1 MLANIHIKYFYS
13 VGAVILA
20 YFAIIGTSPLLTFI
34 YAWVSLSLFLVSS
47 AYWFNLASIF
57 RKRQD
62 GTIPWYIRWGFIP
75 FLLGSQFY
83 NYWARKY
90 DSVPSMQKIDE
101 QLYLGSRLV
110 PADLAKIKANGI
122 TAILD
127 VTAEFDALDW
137 SQFEDHIEYLNI
149 PILDHSV
156 PTSAQL
162 NQAVNWLHRQVRA
175 QKNVLIH
182 CAMGRGRSVLV
193 LAAYLVCQDKHQSFP
208 KVLQRIKQAR
218 KTAGLNK
225 WQLRAVEKMYHQKQ
239 INIHKMAWIIA
250 NPVSGGGKW
259 QEYNEQIQGE
269 LKAYFNVHLAL
280 TTEEVSANTLTKQA
294 RGAGADIIIACGGDG
309 TVTEVASEIVDTDIA
324 LGIIPLGTTNALSH
338 ALFGLSSKLIPV
350 SQALDNIIQGHYQ
363 AIDTARCNGQ
373 LVLLLVGIGFEQQM
387 IESASRER
395 KNALGQLAYLDG
407 LWRAVNANNALTI
420 QLSLDDA
427 EPLNITTH
435 SLVVANAAPFTS
447 VLAQGDGEPNMT
459 DGLLDI
465 TWLNSADDPSDK
477 LLSLAE
483 LMMAGWIKEDRSE
496 THKKAAITEQSQQ
509 TRSSKVNH
517 AHAKKVRISCQPKC
531 KYVIDGELFEPD
543 NIYIEVQPTS
553 LKVFIPYQEPAIETE
568 SFL

>member
-1 MLANIHIKYFYS
+1 MLSKIHIKYFYLA
-13 VGAVILA
+13 GAVLLA
-20 YFAIIGTSPLLTFI
+20 YFAVTGTSPLLTFI
-34 YAWVSLSLFLVSS
+34 WAWTSLSLFLVGS

-75 FLLGSQFY
+75 FLLGSRLY
-83 NYWARKY
+83 NHWARKR

-101 QLYLGSRLV
+101 QLYLGCRLFS
-110 PADLAKIKANGI
+110 ADLEKIKANKI

-127 VTAEFDALDW
+127 VTAEFDGLDW

-175 QKNVLIH
+175 NKQVLIH

-193 LAAYLVCQDKHQSFP
+193 LAAYLVCKDKQRNFAE
-208 KVLQRIKQAR
+208 VLQQIKQVR

-225 WQLRAVEKMYHQKQ
+225 WQLRALEHMLKQ
-239 INIHKMAWIIA
+239 GKINIHKVAWIIA

-259 QEYNEQIQGE
+259 QQYGEQIQDE
-269 LKAYFNVHLAL
+269 LKAYFDLTLKL
-280 TTEEVSANTLTKQA
+280 TTENISANTFAKQA
-294 RGAGADIIIACGGDG
+294 RSSGADIIIACGGDG
-309 TVTEVASEIVDTDIA
+309 TVTEVASEIVNTDID

-338 ALFGLSSKLIPV
+338 ALFGLGSKLIPV

-363 AIDTARCNGQ
+363 AIDTARCNEQ

-387 IESASRER
+387 IESANRER
-395 KNALGQLAYLDG
+395 KNALGQFAYLDG
-407 LWRAVNANNALTI
+407 LWRAVNADITLTV

-427 EPLNITTH
+427 EPTTLTTH
-435 SLVVANAAPFTS
+435 SLIVANAAPFTS

-465 TWLNSADDPSDK
+465 TWLDSGDEPK
-477 LLSLAE
+477 EQLLSLAE
-483 LMMAGWIKEDRSE
+483 LAIAGWVKEGNKD
-496 THKKAAITEQSQQ
+496 TH
-509 TRSSKVNH
+509 SKLPNAPSTATKVHH
-517 AHAKKVRISCQPKC
+517 AHAKKVNISSQPKC
-531 KYVIDGELFEPD
+531 KYVIDGEIFEPAD
-543 NIYIEVQPTS
+543 LTIEVQPAS
-553 LKVFIPYQEPAIETE
+553 LKVFVPYQEITE
-568 SFL
+568 EDG

>member
-1 MLANIHIKYFYS
+1 MLSKIHIKYFYLA
-13 VGAVILA
+13 GAVLLA
-20 YFAIIGTSPLLTFI
+20 YFAVTGTSPLLTFI
-34 YAWVSLSLFLVSS
+34 WAWTSLSLFLVGS

-75 FLLGSQFY
+75 FLLGSRLY
-83 NYWARKY
+83 NHWARKR

-101 QLYLGSRLV
+101 QLYLGCRLFS
-110 PADLAKIKANGI
+110 ADLEKIKANKI

-127 VTAEFDALDW
+127 VTAEFDGLDW

-175 QKNVLIH
+175 NKQVLIH

-193 LAAYLVCQDKHQSFP
+193 LAAYLVCKDKQRNFAE
-208 KVLQRIKQAR
+208 VLQQIKQVR

-225 WQLRAVEKMYHQKQ
+225 WQLRALEHMLKQ
-239 INIHKMAWIIA
+239 GKINIHKVAWIIA

-259 QEYNEQIQGE
+259 QQYGEQIQDE
-269 LKAYFNVHLAL
+269 LKAYFDLTLKL
-280 TTEEVSANTLTKQA
+280 TTENITANTFAKKA
-294 RGAGADIIIACGGDG
+294 RNSGADIIIACGGDG
-309 TVTEVASEIVDTDIA
+309 TVTEVASEIVNTDIA

-338 ALFGLSSKLIPV
+338 ALFGLGSKLIPV

-363 AIDTARCNGQ
+363 AIDTARCNEQ

-387 IESASRER
+387 IESANRER
-395 KNALGQLAYLDG
+395 KNALGQFAYLDG
-407 LWRAVNANNALTI
+407 LWRAVNADVTLTI

-427 EPLNITTH
+427 EPTTLTTH
-435 SLVVANAAPFTS
+435 SLIVANAAPFTS

-465 TWLNSADDPSDK
+465 TWLDAGSEPTDK

-483 LMMAGWIKEDRSE
+483 LAIAGWVKEGNKD
-496 THKKAAITEQSQQ
+496 THSKLPGTP
-509 TRSSKVNH
+509 SSATKVHH
-517 AHAKKVRISCQPKC
+517 AHAKKVNISSQPKC
-531 KYVIDGELFEPD
+531 KYVIDGEIFEPAD
-543 NIYIEVQPTS
+543 LTIEVQPAS
-553 LKVFIPYQEPAIETE
+553 LKVFVPYQESTENAIDPKII
-568 SFL
+568 

>member
-1 MLANIHIKYFYS
+1 MLSKIHIKYFYLA
-13 VGAVILA
+13 GAVLLA
-20 YFAIIGTSPLLTFI
+20 YFAVTGTSPLLTFI
-34 YAWVSLSLFLVSS
+34 WAWTSLSLFLVGS

-75 FLLGSQFY
+75 FLLGCRLY
-83 NYWARKY
+83 NHWARKR

-101 QLYLGSRLV
+101 QLYLGCRLFS
-110 PADLAKIKANGI
+110 ADLDKIKANKI

-127 VTAEFDALDW
+127 VTAEFDGLDW

-175 QKNVLIH
+175 NKQVLIH

-193 LAAYLVCQDKHQSFP
+193 LAAYLVCKDKQRNFAE
-208 KVLQRIKQAR
+208 VLQQIKQVR

-225 WQLRAVEKMYHQKQ
+225 WQLRALEHMLKQ
-239 INIHKMAWIIA
+239 GKINIHKVAWIIA

-259 QEYNEQIQGE
+259 QQYGEQIQDE
-269 LKAYFNVHLAL
+269 LKAYFDLTLKL
-280 TTEEVSANTLTKQA
+280 TTENISANTFAKKA
-294 RGAGADIIIACGGDG
+294 RISGADIIIACGGDG
-309 TVTEVASEIVDTDIA
+309 TVTEVASEIVNTDIA

-338 ALFGLSSKLIPV
+338 ALFGLGSKLIPV

-363 AIDTARCNGQ
+363 AIDTARCNEQ

-387 IESASRER
+387 IESANRER
-395 KNALGQLAYLDG
+395 KNALGQFAYLDG
-407 LWRAVNANNALTI
+407 LWRAVNADITLTI

-427 EPLNITTH
+427 EPTTLTTH
-435 SLVVANAAPFTS
+435 SLIVANAAPFTS

-465 TWLNSADDPSDK
+465 TWLDSGDEPK
-477 LLSLAE
+477 EQLLSLAE
-483 LMMAGWIKEDRSE
+483 LAIAGWVKEGNKD
-496 THKKAAITEQSQQ
+496 TH
-509 TRSSKVNH
+509 SKRPSAPSTATKVHH
-517 AHAKKVRISCQPKC
+517 AHAKKVSISSQPKC
-531 KYVIDGELFEPD
+531 KYVIDGEIFEPAD
-543 NIYIEVQPTS
+543 LTIEVQPAS
-553 LKVFIPYQEPAIETE
+553 LKVFVPYQEITE
-568 SFL
+568 EDG

>member
-1 MLANIHIKYFYS
+1 MLSKIHIKYFYLA
-13 VGAVILA
+13 GAVLLA
-20 YFAIIGTSPLLTFI
+20 YFAVTGTSPLLTFI
-34 YAWVSLSLFLVSS
+34 WAWTSLSLFLVGS

-75 FLLGSQFY
+75 FLLGCRLY
-83 NYWARKY
+83 NHWARKR

-101 QLYLGSRLV
+101 QLYLGCRLFS
-110 PADLAKIKANGI
+110 ADLEKIKANKI

-127 VTAEFDALDW
+127 VTAEFDGLDW

-175 QKNVLIH
+175 NKQVLIH

-193 LAAYLVCQDKHQSFP
+193 LAAYLVCKDKQRNFAE
-208 KVLQRIKQAR
+208 VLQQIKQVR

-225 WQLRAVEKMYHQKQ
+225 WQLRALEHMLKQ
-239 INIHKMAWIIA
+239 GKINIHKVAWIIA

-259 QEYNEQIQGE
+259 QQYGEQIQDE
-269 LKAYFNVHLAL
+269 LKAYFDLTLKL
-280 TTEEVSANTLTKQA
+280 TTENISANTFAKKA
-294 RGAGADIIIACGGDG
+294 RSSGADIIIACGGDG
-309 TVTEVASEIVDTDIA
+309 TVTEVASEIVNTDIA

-338 ALFGLSSKLIPV
+338 ALFGLGSKLIPV

-363 AIDTARCNGQ
+363 AIDTARCNEQ

-387 IESASRER
+387 IESANRER
-395 KNALGQLAYLDG
+395 KNALGQFAYLDG
-407 LWRAVNANNALTI
+407 LWRAVNADITLTI

-427 EPLNITTH
+427 EPTTLTTH
-435 SLVVANAAPFTS
+435 SLIVANAAPFTS

-465 TWLNSADDPSDK
+465 TWLDSGDEPK
-477 LLSLAE
+477 EQLLSLAE
-483 LMMAGWIKEDRSE
+483 LAIAGWVKEGNKD
-496 THKKAAITEQSQQ
+496 TH
-509 TRSSKVNH
+509 SKRPSAPSTATKVHH
-517 AHAKKVRISCQPKC
+517 AHAKKVNISSQPKC
-531 KYVIDGELFEPD
+531 KYVIDGEIFEPAD
-543 NIYIEVQPTS
+543 LTIEVQPAS
-553 LKVFIPYQEPAIETE
+553 LKVFVPYQEITE
-568 SFL
+568 EDG

>member
-1 MLANIHIKYFYS
+1 MLSKIHIKYFYLA
-13 VGAVILA
+13 GAVLLA
-20 YFAIIGTSPLLTFI
+20 YFAVTGTSPLLTFI
-34 YAWVSLSLFLVSS
+34 WAWTSLSLFLVGS

-75 FLLGSQFY
+75 FLLGSRLY
-83 NYWARKY
+83 NHWARKR

-101 QLYLGSRLV
+101 QLYLGCRLFS
-110 PADLAKIKANGI
+110 ADLEKIKANKI

-127 VTAEFDALDW
+127 VTAEFDGLDW

-175 QKNVLIH
+175 NKQVLIH

-193 LAAYLVCQDKHQSFP
+193 LAAYLVCKDKQRNFAE
-208 KVLQRIKQAR
+208 VLQQIKQVR

-225 WQLRAVEKMYHQKQ
+225 WQLRALEHMLKQ
-239 INIHKMAWIIA
+239 GKINIHKVAWIIA

-259 QEYNEQIQGE
+259 QQYGEQIQDE
-269 LKAYFNVHLAL
+269 LKAYFDL
-280 TTEEVSANTLTKQA
+280 TLKLTSENISANTFAKKA
-294 RGAGADIIIACGGDG
+294 RSSGADIIIACGGDG
-309 TVTEVASEIVDTDIA
+309 TVTEVASQIVDTDIV

-338 ALFGLSSKLIPV
+338 ALFGLGSKLIPI
-350 SQALDNIIQGHYQ
+350 SQALDNIIQGHCQ
-363 AIDTARCNGQ
+363 AIDTARCNEA

-387 IESASRER
+387 IESANRER
-395 KNALGQLAYLDG
+395 KNALGQFAYLGG
-407 LWRAVNANNALTI
+407 LWRAVNADITLTI

-427 EPLNITTH
+427 KPTTLTTH
-435 SLVVANAAPFTS
+435 SLIVANAAPFTS

-465 TWLNSADDPSDK
+465 TWLDAGDEPK
-477 LLSLAE
+477 EQLLSLAE
-483 LMMAGWIKEDRSE
+483 LAIAGWVKEGNKSVRD
-496 THKKAAITEQSQQ
+496 QQ
-509 TRSSKVNH
+509 ASASKVHH
-517 AHAKKVRISCQPKC
+517 AHAKKVTISSQPKC
-531 KYVIDGELFEPD
+531 KYVIDGEVFEPAD
-543 NIYIEVQPTS
+543 LTIEVQPAS
-553 LKVFIPYQEPAIETE
+553 LKVFVPYQETTGQDE
-568 SFL
+568 

>member
-1 MLANIHIKYFYS
+1 MLSKIHIKYFYLA
-13 VGAVILA
+13 GAVLLA
-20 YFAIIGTSPLLTFI
+20 YFAVTGTSPLLTFI
-34 YAWVSLSLFLVSS
+34 WAWTSLSLFLVGS

-75 FLLGSQFY
+75 FLLGSRLY
-83 NYWARKY
+83 NHWARKR

-101 QLYLGSRLV
+101 QLYLGCRLFS
-110 PADLAKIKANGI
+110 ADLEKIKANKI

-127 VTAEFDALDW
+127 VTAEFDGLDW

-175 QKNVLIH
+175 NKQVLIH

-193 LAAYLVCQDKHQSFP
+193 LAAYLVCKDKQRNFAE
-208 KVLQRIKQAR
+208 VLQQIKQVR

-225 WQLRAVEKMYHQKQ
+225 WQLRALEHMLKQ
-239 INIHKMAWIIA
+239 GKINIHKVAWIIA

-259 QEYNEQIQGE
+259 QQYGEQIQDE
-269 LKAYFNVHLAL
+269 LKAYFDL
-280 TTEEVSANTLTKQA
+280 TLKLTSENISANTFAKKA
-294 RGAGADIIIACGGDG
+294 RSSGADIIIACGGDG
-309 TVTEVASEIVDTDIA
+309 TVTEVASEIVNTDIA

-338 ALFGLSSKLIPV
+338 ALFGLGSKLIPV

-363 AIDTARCNGQ
+363 AIDTARCNEQ

-387 IESASRER
+387 IESANRER
-395 KNALGQLAYLDG
+395 KNALGQFAYLDG
-407 LWRAVNANNALTI
+407 LWRAVNADITLTI

-427 EPLNITTH
+427 EPTTLTTH
-435 SLVVANAAPFTS
+435 SLIVANAAPFTS

-465 TWLNSADDPSDK
+465 TWLDSGDEPK
-477 LLSLAE
+477 EQLLSLAE
-483 LMMAGWIKEDRSE
+483 LAIAGWVKEGNKD
-496 THKKAAITEQSQQ
+496 TH
-509 TRSSKVNH
+509 SKLPNAPSTATKVHH
-517 AHAKKVRISCQPKC
+517 AHAKKVNISSQPKC
-531 KYVIDGELFEPD
+531 KYVIDGEIFEPAD
-543 NIYIEVQPTS
+543 LTIEVQPAS
-553 LKVFIPYQEPAIETE
+553 LKVFVPYQEITE
-568 SFL
+568 EDG

>member
-1 MLANIHIKYFYS
+1 MLSKIHIKYFYFM
-13 VGAVILA
+13 GAVLLA
-20 YFAIIGTSPLLTFI
+20 YFAVTGTSPLLTFI
-34 YAWVSLSLFLVSS
+34 WAWTSLSLFLVGS

-75 FLLGSQFY
+75 FLLGSRLY
-83 NYWARKY
+83 NHWARKR

-101 QLYLGSRLV
+101 QLYLGCRLFS
-110 PADLAKIKANGI
+110 ADLQKIKANKI

-127 VTAEFDALDW
+127 VTAEFDGLDW

-175 QKNVLIH
+175 NKQVLIH

-193 LAAYLVCQDKHQSFP
+193 LAAYLVCKDKQRNFAE
-208 KVLQRIKQAR
+208 VLQQIKQVR

-225 WQLRAVEKMYHQKQ
+225 WQLRALEHMLKQ
-239 INIHKMAWIIA
+239 GKINIHKVAWIIA

-259 QEYNEQIQGE
+259 QQYGEQIQDE
-269 LKAYFNVHLAL
+269 LKAYFDLTLKL
-280 TTEEVSANTLTKQA
+280 TTENISANTFAKKA
-294 RGAGADIIIACGGDG
+294 RSSGADIIIASGGDG
-309 TVTEVASEIVDTDIA
+309 TVTEVASEIVNTDID

-338 ALFGLSSKLIPV
+338 ALFGLGSKLIPV

-363 AIDTARCNGQ
+363 AIDTARCNEQ

-387 IESASRER
+387 IESANRER
-395 KNALGQLAYLDG
+395 KNALGQFAYLDG
-407 LWRAVNANNALTI
+407 LWRAVNADITLTV

-427 EPLNITTH
+427 EPTTLTTH
-435 SLVVANAAPFTS
+435 SLIVANAAPFTS

-465 TWLNSADDPSDK
+465 TWLDSGDEPK
-477 LLSLAE
+477 EQLLSLAE
-483 LMMAGWIKEDRSE
+483 LAIAGWVKEGNKDTDAKRPSAPS
-496 THKKAAITEQSQQ
+496 TATKIH
-509 TRSSKVNH
+509 H
-517 AHAKKVRISCQPKC
+517 AHAKKVSISSQPKC
-531 KYVIDGELFEPD
+531 KYVIDGEIFEPAD
-543 NIYIEVQPTS
+543 LTIEVQPAS
-553 LKVFIPYQEPAIETE
+553 LKVFVPYQEITE
-568 SFL
+568 EDG

>member
-1 MLANIHIKYFYS
+1 MLSKIHIKYFYFM
-13 VGAVILA
+13 GAVLLA
-20 YFAIIGTSPLLTFI
+20 YFAVTGTSPLLTFI
-34 YAWVSLSLFLVSS
+34 WAWTSLSLFLVGS

-75 FLLGSQFY
+75 FLLGSRLY
-83 NYWARKY
+83 NHWARKR

-101 QLYLGSRLV
+101 QLYLGCRLFS
-110 PADLAKIKANGI
+110 ADLQKIKANKI

-127 VTAEFDALDW
+127 VTAEFDGLDW

-175 QKNVLIH
+175 NKQVLIH

-193 LAAYLVCQDKHQSFP
+193 LAAYLVCKDKQRNFAE
-208 KVLQRIKQAR
+208 VLQQIKQVR

-225 WQLRAVEKMYHQKQ
+225 WQLRALEHMLKQ
-239 INIHKMAWIIA
+239 GKINIHKVAWIIA

-259 QEYNEQIQGE
+259 QEYGEQIQDE
-269 LKAYFNVHLAL
+269 LKAYFDL
-280 TTEEVSANTLTKQA
+280 TLKLTSENVSANTFAKKA
-294 RGAGADIIIACGGDG
+294 RSSGADIIIACGGDG
-309 TVTEVASEIVDTDIA
+309 TVTEVASEIVNTDIA

-338 ALFGLSSKLIPV
+338 ALFGLGSKLIPV
-350 SQALDNIIQGHYQ
+350 SHALDNIIQGHYQ
-363 AIDTARCNGQ
+363 AIDTARCNQ
-373 LVLLLVGIGFEQQM
+373 HLVLLLVGIGFEQQM

-395 KNALGQLAYLDG
+395 KNALGQFAYLDG
-407 LWRAVNANNALTI
+407 LWRAVNADITLTI

-427 EPLNITTH
+427 EPTTLTTH
-435 SLVVANAAPFTS
+435 SLIVANAAPFTS

-465 TWLNSADDPSDK
+465 TWLDAGSEPTDK

-483 LMMAGWIKEDRSE
+483 LAIAGWVKEGNKD
-496 THKKAAITEQSQQ
+496 TQSKPPNVP
-509 TRSSKVNH
+509 SSTTKVHH
-517 AHAKKVRISCQPKC
+517 AHAKKVRISSEPKC
-531 KYVIDGELFEPD
+531 KYVIDGEIFEPAD
-543 NIYIEVQPTS
+543 LTIEVQPAS
-553 LKVFIPYQEPAIETE
+553 LKVFVPYQESTENAIDPK
-568 SFL
+568 SRK

>member
-1 MLANIHIKYFYS
+1 MLSNIHIKYFYLA
-13 VGAVILA
+13 GAVLLA
-20 YFAIIGTSPLLTFI
+20 YFAVTGTSPLLTFI
-34 YAWVSLSLFLVSS
+34 WAWTSLSLFLVGS

-75 FLLGSQFY
+75 FLLGSRLY
-83 NYWARKY
+83 NHWARKR

-101 QLYLGSRLV
+101 QLYLGCRLFS
-110 PADLAKIKANGI
+110 ADLEKIKANKI

-127 VTAEFDALDW
+127 VTAEFDGLDW

-175 QKNVLIH
+175 NKQVLIH

-193 LAAYLVCQDKHQSFP
+193 LAAYLVCKDKQRNFAE
-208 KVLQRIKQAR
+208 VLQQIKQVR

-225 WQLRAVEKMYHQKQ
+225 WQLRALEHMLKQ
-239 INIHKMAWIIA
+239 GKINIHKVAWIIA

-259 QEYNEQIQGE
+259 QQYGEQIQDE
-269 LKAYFNVHLAL
+269 LKAYFDLTLKL
-280 TTEEVSANTLTKQA
+280 TTENISANTFAKKA
-294 RGAGADIIIACGGDG
+294 RNSGADIIIACGGDG
-309 TVTEVASEIVDTDIA
+309 TVTEVASEIVNTDIA

-338 ALFGLSSKLIPV
+338 ALFGLGSKLIPV
-350 SQALDNIIQGHYQ
+350 SQALDNIIQGHSQ
-363 AIDTARCNGQ
+363 AIDTARCNEQ

-387 IESASRER
+387 IESANRER
-395 KNALGQLAYLDG
+395 KNALGQFAYLDG
-407 LWRAVNANNALTI
+407 LWRAVNADVTLTI

-427 EPLNITTH
+427 EPTTLTTH
-435 SLVVANAAPFTS
+435 SLIVANAAPFTS

-465 TWLNSADDPSDK
+465 TWLDAGSEPTDK

-483 LMMAGWIKEDRSE
+483 LAIAGWVKEGNKD
-496 THKKAAITEQSQQ
+496 TD
-509 TRSSKVNH
+509 SKRPSAPSTATKVHH
-517 AHAKKVRISCQPKC
+517 AHAKKVNISSQPKC
-531 KYVIDGELFEPD
+531 KYVIDGEIFEPAD
-543 NIYIEVQPTS
+543 LTIEVQPAS
-553 LKVFIPYQEPAIETE
+553 LKVFVPYQEITE
-568 SFL
+568 EDG

>member
-1 MLANIHIKYFYS
+1 MLSKIHIKYFYLA
-13 VGAVILA
+13 GAVLLA
-20 YFAIIGTSPLLTFI
+20 YFAVTGTSPLLTFI
-34 YAWVSLSLFLVSS
+34 WAWTSLSLFLVGS

-75 FLLGSQFY
+75 FLLGSRLY
-83 NYWARKY
+83 NHWARKC

-101 QLYLGSRLV
+101 QLYLGCRLFS
-110 PADLAKIKANGI
+110 ADLEKIKANKI

-127 VTAEFDALDW
+127 VTAEFDGLDW

-175 QKNVLIH
+175 NKQVLIH

-193 LAAYLVCQDKHQSFP
+193 LAAYLVCKDKQRNFAE
-208 KVLQRIKQAR
+208 VLQQIKQVR

-225 WQLRAVEKMYHQKQ
+225 WQLRALEHMLKQ
-239 INIHKMAWIIA
+239 GKINIHKVAWIIA

-259 QEYNEQIQGE
+259 QQYGEQIQDE
-269 LKAYFNVHLAL
+269 LKAYFDLTLKL
-280 TTEEVSANTLTKQA
+280 TTENISAKTFAKKA
-294 RGAGADIIIACGGDG
+294 RSSGADIIIACGGDG
-309 TVTEVASEIVDTDIA
+309 TVTEVASEIVNTDIA

-338 ALFGLSSKLIPV
+338 ALFGLGSKLIPV

-363 AIDTARCNGQ
+363 AIDTARCNEQ

-387 IESASRER
+387 IESANRER
-395 KNALGQLAYLDG
+395 KNALGQFAYLDG
-407 LWRAVNANNALTI
+407 LWRAVNADITLTV

-427 EPLNITTH
+427 EPTTLTTH
-435 SLVVANAAPFTS
+435 SLIVANAAPFTS

-465 TWLNSADDPSDK
+465 TWLDSGDEPK
-477 LLSLAE
+477 EQLLSLAE
-483 LMMAGWIKEDRSE
+483 LAIAGWVKEGNKD
-496 THKKAAITEQSQQ
+496 TH
-509 TRSSKVNH
+509 SKRPSAPSTATKVHH
-517 AHAKKVRISCQPKC
+517 AHAKKVNISSQPKC
-531 KYVIDGELFEPD
+531 KYVIDGEIFEPAD
-543 NIYIEVQPTS
+543 LTIEVQPAS
-553 LKVFIPYQEPAIETE
+553 LKVFVPYQEITE
-568 SFL
+568 EDG

>member
-1 MLANIHIKYFYS
+1 MLSKIHIKYFYLA
-13 VGAVILA
+13 GAVLLA
-20 YFAIIGTSPLLTFI
+20 YFAVTGTSPLLTFI
-34 YAWVSLSLFLVSS
+34 WAWTSLSLFLVGS

-75 FLLGSQFY
+75 FLLGSRLY
-83 NYWARKY
+83 NHWARKR

-101 QLYLGSRLV
+101 QLYLGCRLFS
-110 PADLAKIKANGI
+110 ADLEKIKANKI

-127 VTAEFDALDW
+127 VTAEFDGLDW

-175 QKNVLIH
+175 NKQVLIH

-193 LAAYLVCQDKHQSFP
+193 LAAYLVCKDKQRNFAE
-208 KVLQRIKQAR
+208 VLQQIKQVR

-225 WQLRAVEKMYHQKQ
+225 WQLRALEHMLKQ
-239 INIHKMAWIIA
+239 GKINIHKVAWIIA

-259 QEYNEQIQGE
+259 QQYGEQIQDE
-269 LKAYFNVHLAL
+269 LKAYFDL
-280 TTEEVSANTLTKQA
+280 TLKLTSENISANTFAKKA
-294 RGAGADIIIACGGDG
+294 RSSGADIIIACGGDG
-309 TVTEVASEIVDTDIA
+309 TVTEVASEIVNTDIA

-338 ALFGLSSKLIPV
+338 ALFGLGSKLIPV

-363 AIDTARCNGQ
+363 AIDTARCNEQ

-387 IESASRER
+387 IESANRER
-395 KNALGQLAYLDG
+395 KNALGQFAYLDG
-407 LWRAVNANNALTI
+407 LWRAVNADITLTI

-427 EPLNITTH
+427 EPTTLTTH
-435 SLVVANAAPFTS
+435 SLIVANAAPFTS

-465 TWLNSADDPSDK
+465 TWLDSGDEPK
-477 LLSLAE
+477 EQLLSLAE
-483 LMMAGWIKEDRSE
+483 LAIAGWVKEGNKD
-496 THKKAAITEQSQQ
+496 TH
-509 TRSSKVNH
+509 SKRPSAPSTATKVHH
-517 AHAKKVRISCQPKC
+517 AHAKKVSISSQPKC
-531 KYVIDGELFEPD
+531 KYVIDGEIFEPAD
-543 NIYIEVQPTS
+543 LTIEVQPAS
-553 LKVFIPYQEPAIETE
+553 LKVFVPYQEITE
-568 SFL
+568 EDG

>member
-1 MLANIHIKYFYS
+1 MLSKIHIKYFYLA
-13 VGAVILA
+13 GAVLLA
-20 YFAIIGTSPLLTFI
+20 YFAVTGTSPLLTFI
-34 YAWVSLSLFLVSS
+34 WAWTSLSLFLVGS

-75 FLLGSQFY
+75 FLLGSRLY
-83 NYWARKY
+83 NHWARKR

-101 QLYLGSRLV
+101 QLYLGCRLFS
-110 PADLAKIKANGI
+110 ADLEKIKANKI

-127 VTAEFDALDW
+127 VTAEFDGLDW

-175 QKNVLIH
+175 NKQVLIH

-193 LAAYLVCQDKHQSFP
+193 LAAYLICKDKQRNFAE
-208 KVLQRIKQAR
+208 VLQQIKQVR

-225 WQLRAVEKMYHQKQ
+225 WQLRALEHMLKQ
-239 INIHKMAWIIA
+239 GKINIHKVAWIIA

-259 QEYNEQIQGE
+259 QQYGEQIQDE
-269 LKAYFNVHLAL
+269 LKAYFDLTLKL
-280 TTEEVSANTLTKQA
+280 TTENISANTFAKKA
-294 RGAGADIIIACGGDG
+294 RSSGADIIIACGGDG
-309 TVTEVASEIVDTDIA
+309 TVTEVASEIVNTDID

-338 ALFGLSSKLIPV
+338 ALFGLGSKLIPV

-363 AIDTARCNGQ
+363 AIDTARCNEQ

-387 IESASRER
+387 IESANRER
-395 KNALGQLAYLDG
+395 KNALGQFAYLDG
-407 LWRAVNANNALTI
+407 LWRAVNADITLTI

-427 EPLNITTH
+427 EPTTLTTH
-435 SLVVANAAPFTS
+435 SLIVANAAPFTS

-465 TWLNSADDPSDK
+465 TWLDSGDEPK
-477 LLSLAE
+477 EQLLSLAE
-483 LMMAGWIKEDRSE
+483 LAIAGWVKEGNKDTDAKRPSALS
-496 THKKAAITEQSQQ
+496 TAT
-509 TRSSKVNH
+509 KVHH
-517 AHAKKVRISCQPKC
+517 AHAKKVNIRSQPKC
-531 KYVIDGELFEPD
+531 KYVIDGEIFEPAD
-543 NIYIEVQPTS
+543 LTIEVQPAS
-553 LKVFIPYQEPAIETE
+553 LKVFVPYQEIT
-568 SFL
+568 

>member
-1 MLANIHIKYFYS
+1 MLSKIHIKYFYLA
-13 VGAVILA
+13 GAVLLA
-20 YFAIIGTSPLLTFI
+20 YFAVTGTSPLFTFI
-34 YAWVSLSLFLVSS
+34 WAWTSLSLFLVGS

-75 FLLGSQFY
+75 FLLGSRLY
-83 NYWARKY
+83 NHWARKR

-101 QLYLGSRLV
+101 QLYLGCRLFS
-110 PADLAKIKANGI
+110 ADLEKIKANKI

-127 VTAEFDALDW
+127 VTAEFDGLDW

-175 QKNVLIH
+175 NKQVLIH

-193 LAAYLVCQDKHQSFP
+193 LAAYLVCKDKQRNFAE
-208 KVLQRIKQAR
+208 VLQQIKQVR

-225 WQLRAVEKMYHQKQ
+225 WQLRALEHMLKQ
-239 INIHKMAWIIA
+239 GKINIHKVAWIIA

-259 QEYNEQIQGE
+259 QQYGEQIQDE
-269 LKAYFNVHLAL
+269 LKAYFDLTLKL
-280 TTEEVSANTLTKQA
+280 TTENISANTFAKKA
-294 RGAGADIIIACGGDG
+294 RNSGADIIIACGGDG
-309 TVTEVASEIVDTDIA
+309 TVTEVASEIVNTDIA

-338 ALFGLSSKLIPV
+338 ALFGLGSKLIPV

-363 AIDTARCNGQ
+363 AIDTARCNEQ

-387 IESASRER
+387 IESANRER
-395 KNALGQLAYLDG
+395 KNALGQFAYLDG
-407 LWRAVNANNALTI
+407 LWRAVNADITLTI

-427 EPLNITTH
+427 EPTTLTTH
-435 SLVVANAAPFTS
+435 SLIVANAAPFTS

-465 TWLNSADDPSDK
+465 TWLDSGDEPK
-477 LLSLAE
+477 EQLLSLAE
-483 LMMAGWIKEDRSE
+483 LAIAGWVKEGNKD
-496 THKKAAITEQSQQ
+496 TH
-509 TRSSKVNH
+509 SKRPSAPSTATKVHH
-517 AHAKKVRISCQPKC
+517 AHAKKVNISSQPKC
-531 KYVIDGELFEPD
+531 KYVIDGEIFEPAD
-543 NIYIEVQPTS
+543 LTIEVQPAS
-553 LKVFIPYQEPAIETE
+553 LKVFVPYQEITE
-568 SFL
+568 EDG

>member
-1 MLANIHIKYFYS
+1 MLSKIHIKYFYLA
-13 VGAVILA
+13 GAVLLA
-20 YFAIIGTSPLLTFI
+20 YFAVTGTSPLLTFI
-34 YAWVSLSLFLVSS
+34 WAWTSLSLFLVGS

-75 FLLGSQFY
+75 FLLGSRLY
-83 NYWARKY
+83 NHWARKR

-101 QLYLGSRLV
+101 QLYLGCRLFS
-110 PADLAKIKANGI
+110 ADLEKIKANKI

-127 VTAEFDALDW
+127 VTAEFDGLDW

-175 QKNVLIH
+175 NKQVLIH

-193 LAAYLVCQDKHQSFP
+193 LAAYLVCKDKQRNFAE
-208 KVLQRIKQAR
+208 VLQQIKQVR

-225 WQLRAVEKMYHQKQ
+225 WQLRALEHMLKQ
-239 INIHKMAWIIA
+239 GKINIHKVAWIIA

-259 QEYNEQIQGE
+259 QQYGEQIQDE
-269 LKAYFNVHLAL
+269 LKAYFDLTLKL
-280 TTEEVSANTLTKQA
+280 TTENISANTFAKKA
-294 RGAGADIIIACGGDG
+294 RSSGADIIIACGGDG
-309 TVTEVASEIVDTDIA
+309 TVTEVASEIVNTDID

-338 ALFGLSSKLIPV
+338 ALFGLGSKLIPV

-363 AIDTARCNGQ
+363 AIDTARCNEQ

-387 IESASRER
+387 IESANRER
-395 KNALGQLAYLDG
+395 KNALGQFAYLDG
-407 LWRAVNANNALTI
+407 LWRAVNADITLTV

-427 EPLNITTH
+427 EPTTLTTH
-435 SLVVANAAPFTS
+435 SLIVANAAPFTS

-465 TWLNSADDPSDK
+465 TWLDSGDEPK
-477 LLSLAE
+477 EQLLSLAE
-483 LMMAGWIKEDRSE
+483 LAIAGWVKEGNKDTDAKRPSAPS
-496 THKKAAITEQSQQ
+496 TAT
-509 TRSSKVNH
+509 KVHH
-517 AHAKKVRISCQPKC
+517 AHAKKVNIRSQPKC
-531 KYVIDGELFEPD
+531 KYVIDGEIFEPAD
-543 NIYIEVQPTS
+543 LTIEVQPAS
-553 LKVFIPYQEPAIETE
+553 LKVFVPYQEITE
-568 SFL
+568 EDG

>member
-1 MLANIHIKYFYS
+1 MLSKIHIKYFYLA
-13 VGAVILA
+13 GAVLLA
-20 YFAIIGTSPLLTFI
+20 YFAVTGTSPLLTFI
-34 YAWVSLSLFLVSS
+34 WAWTSLSLFLVGS

-75 FLLGSQFY
+75 FLLGSRLY
-83 NYWARKY
+83 NHWARKR

-101 QLYLGSRLV
+101 QLYLGCRLFS
-110 PADLAKIKANGI
+110 ADLEKIKANKI

-127 VTAEFDALDW
+127 VTAEFDGLDW

-175 QKNVLIH
+175 NKQVLIH

-193 LAAYLVCQDKHQSFP
+193 LAAYLVCKDKQRNFAE
-208 KVLQRIKQAR
+208 VLQQIKQVR

-225 WQLRAVEKMYHQKQ
+225 WQLRALEHMLKQ
-239 INIHKMAWIIA
+239 GKINIHKVAWIIA

-259 QEYNEQIQGE
+259 QQYGEQIQDE
-269 LKAYFNVHLAL
+269 LKAYFDLTLKL
-280 TTEEVSANTLTKQA
+280 TTENISANTFAKKA
-294 RGAGADIIIACGGDG
+294 RSSGADIIIACGGDG
-309 TVTEVASEIVDTDIA
+309 TVTEVASEIVNTDID

-338 ALFGLSSKLIPV
+338 ALFGLGSKLIPV

-363 AIDTARCNGQ
+363 AIDTARCNEQ

-387 IESASRER
+387 IESANRER
-395 KNALGQLAYLDG
+395 KNALGQFAYLDG
-407 LWRAVNANNALTI
+407 LWRAVNADITLTV

-427 EPLNITTH
+427 EPTTLTTH
-435 SLVVANAAPFTS
+435 SLIVANAAPFTS

-465 TWLNSADDPSDK
+465 TWLDSGDEPK
-477 LLSLAE
+477 EQLLSLAE
-483 LMMAGWIKEDRSE
+483 LAIAGWVKEGNKDTDAKLPSAPS
-496 THKKAAITEQSQQ
+496 TAT
-509 TRSSKVNH
+509 KVHH
-517 AHAKKVRISCQPKC
+517 AHAKKVNIRSQPKC
-531 KYVIDGELFEPD
+531 KYVIDGEIFEPAD
-543 NIYIEVQPTS
+543 LTIEVQPAS
-553 LKVFIPYQEPAIETE
+553 LKVFVPYQEITE
-568 SFL
+568 EDG

>member
-1 MLANIHIKYFYS
+1 MLSNIHIKYFYLA
-13 VGAVILA
+13 GAVLLA
-20 YFAIIGTSPLLTFI
+20 YFAVTGTSPLLTFI
-34 YAWVSLSLFLVSS
+34 WAWTSLSLFLVGS

-75 FLLGSQFY
+75 FLLGSRLY
-83 NYWARKY
+83 NHWARKR

-101 QLYLGSRLV
+101 QLYLGCRLFS
-110 PADLAKIKANGI
+110 ADLEKIKANKI

-127 VTAEFDALDW
+127 VTAEFDGLDW

-175 QKNVLIH
+175 NKQVLIH

-193 LAAYLVCQDKHQSFP
+193 LAAYLVCKDKQRNFAE
-208 KVLQRIKQAR
+208 VLQQIKQVR

-225 WQLRAVEKMYHQKQ
+225 WQLRALEHMLKQ
-239 INIHKMAWIIA
+239 GKINIHKVAWIIA

-259 QEYNEQIQGE
+259 QQYGEQIQDE
-269 LKAYFNVHLAL
+269 LKAYFDLTLKL
-280 TTEEVSANTLTKQA
+280 TTENISANTFAKKA
-294 RGAGADIIIACGGDG
+294 RSSGADIIIACGGDG
-309 TVTEVASEIVDTDIA
+309 TVTEVASEIVNTDIA

-338 ALFGLSSKLIPV
+338 ALFGLGSKLIPV

-363 AIDTARCNGQ
+363 AIDTARCNEQ

-387 IESASRER
+387 IESANRER
-395 KNALGQLAYLDG
+395 KNALGQFAYLDG
-407 LWRAVNANNALTI
+407 LWRAVNADVTLTI

-427 EPLNITTH
+427 EPTTLTTH
-435 SLVVANAAPFTS
+435 SLIVANAAPFTS

-465 TWLNSADDPSDK
+465 TWLDAGSEPTDK

-483 LMMAGWIKEDRSE
+483 LAIAGWVKEGNKD
-496 THKKAAITEQSQQ
+496 TH
-509 TRSSKVNH
+509 SKRPSAPSTATKVHH
-517 AHAKKVRISCQPKC
+517 AHAKKVNISSQPKC
-531 KYVIDGELFEPD
+531 KYVIDGEIFEPAD
-543 NIYIEVQPTS
+543 LTIEVQPAS
-553 LKVFIPYQEPAIETE
+553 LKVFVPYQEITE
-568 SFL
+568 EDG

>member
-1 MLANIHIKYFYS
+1 MLSKIHIKYFYLA
-13 VGAVILA
+13 GAVLLA
-20 YFAIIGTSPLLTFI
+20 YFAVTGTSPLLTFI
-34 YAWVSLSLFLVSS
+34 WAWTSLSLFLVGS

-75 FLLGSQFY
+75 FLLGSRLY
-83 NYWARKY
+83 NHWARKR

-101 QLYLGSRLV
+101 QLYLGCRLFS
-110 PADLAKIKANGI
+110 ADLEKIKANKI

-127 VTAEFDALDW
+127 VTAEFDGLDW

-175 QKNVLIH
+175 NKQVLIH

-193 LAAYLVCQDKHQSFP
+193 LAAYLVCKDKQRNFAE
-208 KVLQRIKQAR
+208 VLQQIKQVR

-225 WQLRAVEKMYHQKQ
+225 WQLRALEHMLKQ
-239 INIHKMAWIIA
+239 GKINIHKVAWIIA

-259 QEYNEQIQGE
+259 QQYGEQIQDE
-269 LKAYFNVHLAL
+269 LKAYFDLTLKL
-280 TTEEVSANTLTKQA
+280 TTENISANTFAKKA
-294 RGAGADIIIACGGDG
+294 RNSGADIIIACGGDG
-309 TVTEVASEIVDTDIA
+309 TVTEVASEIVNTDID

-338 ALFGLSSKLIPV
+338 ALFGLGSKLIPV

-363 AIDTARCNGQ
+363 AIDTARCNEQ

-387 IESASRER
+387 IESANRER
-395 KNALGQLAYLDG
+395 KNALGQFAYLDG
-407 LWRAVNANNALTI
+407 LWRAVNADITLTI

-427 EPLNITTH
+427 EPTTLTTH
-435 SLVVANAAPFTS
+435 SLIVANAAPFTS

-465 TWLNSADDPSDK
+465 TWLDSGDEPK
-477 LLSLAE
+477 EQLLSLAE
-483 LMMAGWIKEDRSE
+483 LAIAGWVKEGNKD
-496 THKKAAITEQSQQ
+496 TH
-509 TRSSKVNH
+509 SKRPSAPSTATKVHH
-517 AHAKKVRISCQPKC
+517 AHAKKVSISSQPKC
-531 KYVIDGELFEPD
+531 KYVIDGEIFEPAD
-543 NIYIEVQPTS
+543 LTIEVQPAS
-553 LKVFIPYQEPAIETE
+553 LKVCVPYQETTE
-568 SFL
+568 EDG

>member
-1 MLANIHIKYFYS
+1 MLSKIHIKYFYLA
-13 VGAVILA
+13 GAVLLA
-20 YFAIIGTSPLLTFI
+20 YFAVTGTSPLLTFI
-34 YAWVSLSLFLVSS
+34 WAWTSLSLFLVGS

-75 FLLGSQFY
+75 FLLGSRLY
-83 NYWARKY
+83 NHWARKR

-101 QLYLGSRLV
+101 QLYLGCRLFS
-110 PADLAKIKANGI
+110 ADLEKIKANKI

-127 VTAEFDALDW
+127 VTAEFDGLDW

-175 QKNVLIH
+175 NKQVLIH

-193 LAAYLVCQDKHQSFP
+193 LAAYLVCKDKQRNFSE
-208 KVLQRIKQAR
+208 VLQQIKQVR

-225 WQLRAVEKMYHQKQ
+225 WQLRALEHMLKQ
-239 INIHKMAWIIA
+239 GKINIHKVAWIIA

-259 QEYNEQIQGE
+259 QQYGEQIQDE
-269 LKAYFNVHLAL
+269 LKAYFDL
-280 TTEEVSANTLTKQA
+280 TLKLTSENISANTFAKKA
-294 RGAGADIIIACGGDG
+294 RNNGADIIIACGGDG
-309 TVTEVASEIVDTDIA
+309 TVTEVASEIVNTDIA

-338 ALFGLSSKLIPV
+338 ALFGLGSKLIPV

-363 AIDTARCNGQ
+363 AIDTARCNEQ

-387 IESASRER
+387 IESANRER
-395 KNALGQLAYLDG
+395 KNALGQFAYLDG
-407 LWRAVNANNALTI
+407 LWRAVNADVTLTI

-427 EPLNITTH
+427 EPTTLTTH
-435 SLVVANAAPFTS
+435 SLIVANAAPFTS

-465 TWLNSADDPSDK
+465 TWLDAGREPTDK

-483 LMMAGWIKEDRSE
+483 LAIAGWVKEGNKD
-496 THKKAAITEQSQQ
+496 THSKLPGTP
-509 TRSSKVNH
+509 SSATKVHH
-517 AHAKKVRISCQPKC
+517 AHAKKVRISSEPKC
-531 KYVIDGELFEPD
+531 KYVIDGEIFEPAD
-543 NIYIEVQPTS
+543 LTIEVQPAS
-553 LKVFIPYQEPAIETE
+553 LKVFVPYQESTENAIDPKII
-568 SFL
+568 

>member
-1 MLANIHIKYFYS
+1 MLSKIHIKYFYFM
-13 VGAVILA
+13 GAVLLA
-20 YFAIIGTSPLLTFI
+20 YFAVTGTSPLLTFI
-34 YAWVSLSLFLVSS
+34 WAWASLSLFLVGS

-75 FLLGSQFY
+75 FLLGSRLY
-83 NYWARKY
+83 NHWARKR

-101 QLYLGSRLV
+101 QLYLGCRLFS
-110 PADLAKIKANGI
+110 ADLEKIKANKI

-127 VTAEFDALDW
+127 VTAEFDGLDW

-175 QKNVLIH
+175 NKQVLIH

-193 LAAYLVCQDKHQSFP
+193 LAAYLVCKDKQRNFAE
-208 KVLQRIKQAR
+208 VLQQIKQVR

-225 WQLRAVEKMYHQKQ
+225 WQLRALEHMLKQ
-239 INIHKMAWIIA
+239 GKINIHKVAWIIA

-259 QEYNEQIQGE
+259 QQYGEQIQDE
-269 LKAYFNVHLAL
+269 LKAYFDL
-280 TTEEVSANTLTKQA
+280 TLKLTSENISANTFAKKA
-294 RGAGADIIIACGGDG
+294 RNNGADIIIACGGDG
-309 TVTEVASEIVDTDIA
+309 TVTEVASEIVNTDIA

-338 ALFGLSSKLIPV
+338 ALFGLGSKLIPV

-363 AIDTARCNGQ
+363 AIDTARCNEQ

-387 IESASRER
+387 IESANRER
-395 KNALGQLAYLDG
+395 KNALGQFAYLDG
-407 LWRAVNANNALTI
+407 LWRAVNADVTLTV

-427 EPLNITTH
+427 EPTTLTTH
-435 SLVVANAAPFTS
+435 SLIVANAAPFTS

-465 TWLNSADDPSDK
+465 TWLDSGDEPK
-477 LLSLAE
+477 EQLLSLAE
-483 LMMAGWIKEDRSE
+483 LAIAGWVKEGNKDTDAKLPSAPS
-496 THKKAAITEQSQQ
+496 TAT
-509 TRSSKVNH
+509 KVHH
-517 AHAKKVRISCQPKC
+517 AHAKKVNISSQPKC
-531 KYVIDGELFEPD
+531 KYVIDGEIFEPAD
-543 NIYIEVQPTS
+543 LTIEVQPAS
-553 LKVFIPYQEPAIETE
+553 LKVFVPYQEITE
-568 SFL
+568 EDG

>member
-1 MLANIHIKYFYS
+1 MLSKIHIKYFYLA
-13 VGAVILA
+13 GAVLLA
-20 YFAIIGTSPLLTFI
+20 YFAVTGTSPLLTFI
-34 YAWVSLSLFLVSS
+34 WAWTSLSLFLVGS

-75 FLLGSQFY
+75 FLLGSRLY
-83 NYWARKY
+83 NHWARKR

-101 QLYLGSRLV
+101 QLYLGCRLFS
-110 PADLAKIKANGI
+110 ADLEKIKANKI

-127 VTAEFDALDW
+127 VTAEFDGLDW

-175 QKNVLIH
+175 NKQVLIH

-193 LAAYLVCQDKHQSFP
+193 LAAYLVCKDKQRNFAE
-208 KVLQRIKQAR
+208 VLQQIKQVR

-225 WQLRAVEKMYHQKQ
+225 WQLRALEHMLKQ
-239 INIHKMAWIIA
+239 GKINIHKVAWIIA

-259 QEYNEQIQGE
+259 QQYGEQIQDE
-269 LKAYFNVHLAL
+269 LKAYFDLTLKL
-280 TTEEVSANTLTKQA
+280 TTENITANTFAKKA
-294 RGAGADIIIACGGDG
+294 RNSGADIIIACGGDG
-309 TVTEVASEIVDTDIA
+309 TVTEVASEIVNTDID

-338 ALFGLSSKLIPV
+338 ALFGLGSKLIPV

-363 AIDTARCNGQ
+363 AIDTARCNEQ

-387 IESASRER
+387 IESANRER
-395 KNALGQLAYLDG
+395 KNALGQFAYLDG
-407 LWRAVNANNALTI
+407 LWRAVNADITLTV

-427 EPLNITTH
+427 EPTTLTTH
-435 SLVVANAAPFTS
+435 SLIVANAAPFTS

-465 TWLNSADDPSDK
+465 TWLDSGDEPK
-477 LLSLAE
+477 EQLLSLAE
-483 LMMAGWIKEDRSE
+483 LAIAGWVKEGNKDTDAKLPNAPS
-496 THKKAAITEQSQQ
+496 TAT
-509 TRSSKVNH
+509 KVHH
-517 AHAKKVRISCQPKC
+517 AHAKKVNISSQPKC
-531 KYVIDGELFEPD
+531 KYVIDGEIFEPAD
-543 NIYIEVQPTS
+543 LTIEVQPAS
-553 LKVFIPYQEPAIETE
+553 LKVFVPYQEITE
-568 SFL
+568 EDG

>member
-1 MLANIHIKYFYS
+1 MLSKIHIKYFYLA
-13 VGAVILA
+13 GAVLLA
-20 YFAIIGTSPLLTFI
+20 YFAVTGTSPLLTFI
-34 YAWVSLSLFLVSS
+34 WAWTSLSLFLVGS

-75 FLLGSQFY
+75 FLLGCRLY
-83 NYWARKY
+83 NHWARKR

-101 QLYLGSRLV
+101 QLYLGCRLFS
-110 PADLAKIKANGI
+110 ADLEKIKANKI

-127 VTAEFDALDW
+127 VTAEFDGLDW

-175 QKNVLIH
+175 NKQVLIH

-193 LAAYLVCQDKHQSFP
+193 LAAYLVCKDKQRNFAE
-208 KVLQRIKQAR
+208 VLQQIKQVR

-225 WQLRAVEKMYHQKQ
+225 WQLRALEHMLKQ
-239 INIHKMAWIIA
+239 GKINIHKVAWIIA

-259 QEYNEQIQGE
+259 QQYGEQIQDE
-269 LKAYFNVHLAL
+269 LKAYFDL
-280 TTEEVSANTLTKQA
+280 TLKLTSENVSANTFAKKA
-294 RGAGADIIIACGGDG
+294 RSSGADIIIACGGDG
-309 TVTEVASEIVDTDIA
+309 TVTEVASEIVNTDIA

-338 ALFGLSSKLIPV
+338 ALFGLGSKLIPV

-363 AIDTARCNGQ
+363 AIDTARCNLH

-395 KNALGQLAYLDG
+395 KNALGQFAYLDG
-407 LWRAVNANNALTI
+407 LWRAVNADITLTI

-427 EPLNITTH
+427 EPTTLTTH
-435 SLVVANAAPFTS
+435 SLIVANAAPFTS

-465 TWLNSADDPSDK
+465 TWLDAGSEPTDK

-483 LMMAGWIKEDRSE
+483 LAIAGWVKEGNKD
-496 THKKAAITEQSQQ
+496 TQSKPPNVP
-509 TRSSKVNH
+509 SSTTKVHH
-517 AHAKKVRISCQPKC
+517 AHAKKVNISSQPKC
-531 KYVIDGELFEPD
+531 KYVIDGEIFEPA
-543 NIYIEVQPTS
+543 NLTIEVQPAS
-553 LKVFIPYQEPAIETE
+553 LKVFVPYQEITE
-568 SFL
+568 EDG

>member
-1 MLANIHIKYFYS
+1 MLSKIHIKYFYFM
-13 VGAVILA
+13 GAVLLA
-20 YFAIIGTSPLLTFI
+20 YFAVTGTSPLLTFI
-34 YAWVSLSLFLVSS
+34 WAWTSLSLFLVGS

-75 FLLGSQFY
+75 FLLGSRLY
-83 NYWARKY
+83 NHWARKR

-101 QLYLGSRLV
+101 QLYLGCRLFS
-110 PADLAKIKANGI
+110 ADLEKIKANKI

-127 VTAEFDALDW
+127 VTAEFDGLDW

-175 QKNVLIH
+175 NKQVLIH

-193 LAAYLVCQDKHQSFP
+193 LAAYLVCKDKQRNFAE
-208 KVLQRIKQAR
+208 VLQQIKQVR

-225 WQLRAVEKMYHQKQ
+225 WQLRALEHMLKQ
-239 INIHKMAWIIA
+239 GKINIHKVAWIIA

-259 QEYNEQIQGE
+259 QQYGEQIQDE
-269 LKAYFNVHLAL
+269 LKAYFDLTLKL
-280 TTEEVSANTLTKQA
+280 TTENISANTFAKKA
-294 RGAGADIIIACGGDG
+294 RSSGADIIIACGGDG
-309 TVTEVASEIVDTDIA
+309 TVTEVASEIVNTDID

-338 ALFGLSSKLIPV
+338 ALFGLGSKLIPV

-363 AIDTARCNGQ
+363 AIDTARCNEQ

-387 IESASRER
+387 IESANRER
-395 KNALGQLAYLDG
+395 KNALGQFAYLDG
-407 LWRAVNANNALTI
+407 LWRAVNADITLTI

-427 EPLNITTH
+427 EPTTLTTH
-435 SLVVANAAPFTS
+435 SLIVANAAPFTS

-465 TWLNSADDPSDK
+465 TWLDSGDEPK
-477 LLSLAE
+477 EQLLSLAE
-483 LMMAGWIKEDRSE
+483 LAIAGWVKEGNKD
-496 THKKAAITEQSQQ
+496 TH
-509 TRSSKVNH
+509 SKRPSAPSTATKVHH
-517 AHAKKVRISCQPKC
+517 AHAKKVNISSQPKC
-531 KYVIDGELFEPD
+531 KYVIDGEIFEPAD
-543 NIYIEVQPTS
+543 LTIEVQPAS
-553 LKVFIPYQEPAIETE
+553 LKVFVPYQESTENAIDPKIT
-568 SFL
+568 

>member
-1 MLANIHIKYFYS
+1 MLSKIHIKYFYLA
-13 VGAVILA
+13 GAVLLA
-20 YFAIIGTSPLLTFI
+20 YFAVTGTSPLLTFI
-34 YAWVSLSLFLVSS
+34 WAWTSLSLFLVGS

-75 FLLGSQFY
+75 FLLGSRLY
-83 NYWARKY
+83 NHWARKR

-101 QLYLGSRLV
+101 QLYLGCRLFS
-110 PADLAKIKANGI
+110 ADLEKIKANKI

-127 VTAEFDALDW
+127 VTAEFDGLDW

-175 QKNVLIH
+175 NKQVLIH

-193 LAAYLVCQDKHQSFP
+193 LAAYLVCKDKQRNFAE
-208 KVLQRIKQAR
+208 VLQQIKQVR

-225 WQLRAVEKMYHQKQ
+225 WQLRALEHMLKQ
-239 INIHKMAWIIA
+239 GKINIHKVAWIIA

-259 QEYNEQIQGE
+259 QQFGEQIQDE
-269 LKAYFNVHLAL
+269 LKAYFDLTLKL
-280 TTEEVSANTLTKQA
+280 TTENITANTFAKKA
-294 RGAGADIIIACGGDG
+294 RNSGADIIIACGGDG
-309 TVTEVASEIVDTDIA
+309 TVTEVASEIVNTDID

-338 ALFGLSSKLIPV
+338 ALFGLGSKLIPV

-363 AIDTARCNGQ
+363 AIDTARCNEQ

-387 IESASRER
+387 IESANRER
-395 KNALGQLAYLDG
+395 KNALGQFAYLDG
-407 LWRAVNANNALTI
+407 LWRAVNADITLTI

-427 EPLNITTH
+427 EPTTLTTH
-435 SLVVANAAPFTS
+435 SLIVANAAPFTS

-465 TWLNSADDPSDK
+465 TWLDSGDEPK
-477 LLSLAE
+477 EQLLSLAE
-483 LMMAGWIKEDRSE
+483 LAIAGWVKEGNKD
-496 THKKAAITEQSQQ
+496 TH
-509 TRSSKVNH
+509 SKRPSAPSTATKVHH
-517 AHAKKVRISCQPKC
+517 AHAKKVSISSQPKC
-531 KYVIDGELFEPD
+531 KYVIDGEIFEPAD
-543 NIYIEVQPTS
+543 LTIEVQPAS
-553 LKVFIPYQEPAIETE
+553 LKVFVPYQEITE
-568 SFL
+568 EDG

>member
-1 MLANIHIKYFYS
+1 MLSKIHIKYFYLA
-13 VGAVILA
+13 GAVLLA
-20 YFAIIGTSPLLTFI
+20 YFAVTGTSPLLTFI
-34 YAWVSLSLFLVSS
+34 WAWTSLSLFLVGS

-62 GTIPWYIRWGFIP
+62 GTIPWYIRWSFIP
-75 FLLGSQFY
+75 FLLGSRLY
-83 NYWARKY
+83 NHWARKR

-101 QLYLGSRLV
+101 QLYLGCRLFS
-110 PADLAKIKANGI
+110 ADLEKIKANKI

-127 VTAEFDALDW
+127 VTAEFDGLDW

-175 QKNVLIH
+175 NKQVLIH

-193 LAAYLVCQDKHQSFP
+193 LAAYLVCKDKQRNFAE
-208 KVLQRIKQAR
+208 VLQQIKQVR

-225 WQLRAVEKMYHQKQ
+225 WQLRALEHMLKQ
-239 INIHKMAWIIA
+239 GKINIHKVAWIIA

-259 QEYNEQIQGE
+259 QQYGEQIQDE
-269 LKAYFNVHLAL
+269 LKAYFDLTLKL
-280 TTEEVSANTLTKQA
+280 TTENISANTFAKKA
-294 RGAGADIIIACGGDG
+294 RNSGADIIIACGGDG
-309 TVTEVASEIVDTDIA
+309 TVTEVASEIVNTDIA

-338 ALFGLSSKLIPV
+338 ALFGLGSKLIPV

-363 AIDTARCNGQ
+363 AIDTARCNEQ

-387 IESASRER
+387 IESANRER
-395 KNALGQLAYLDG
+395 KNALGQFAYLDG
-407 LWRAVNANNALTI
+407 LWRAVNADITLTV

-427 EPLNITTH
+427 EPTTLTTH
-435 SLVVANAAPFTS
+435 SLIVANAAPFTS

-465 TWLNSADDPSDK
+465 TWLDSGDEPK
-477 LLSLAE
+477 EQLLSLAE
-483 LMMAGWIKEDRSE
+483 LAIAGWVKEGNKDTDAKLPSAPS
-496 THKKAAITEQSQQ
+496 TAT
-509 TRSSKVNH
+509 KVHH
-517 AHAKKVRISCQPKC
+517 AHAKKVNISSQPKC
-531 KYVIDGELFEPD
+531 KYVIDGEIFEPAD
-543 NIYIEVQPTS
+543 LTIEVQPAS
-553 LKVFIPYQEPAIETE
+553 LKVFVPYQEITE
-568 SFL
+568 EDG

>member
-1 MLANIHIKYFYS
+1 MLSKIHIKYFYLA
-13 VGAVILA
+13 GAVLLA
-20 YFAIIGTSPLLTFI
+20 YFAVTGTSPLLTFI
-34 YAWVSLSLFLVSS
+34 WAWTSLSLFLVGS

-75 FLLGSQFY
+75 FLLGSRLY
-83 NYWARKY
+83 NHWARKR

-101 QLYLGSRLV
+101 QLYLGCRLFS
-110 PADLAKIKANGI
+110 ADLEKIKANKI

-127 VTAEFDALDW
+127 VTAEFDGLDW

-175 QKNVLIH
+175 NKQVLIH

-193 LAAYLVCQDKHQSFP
+193 LAAYLVCKDKQRNFAE
-208 KVLQRIKQAR
+208 VLQQIKQVR

-225 WQLRAVEKMYHQKQ
+225 WQLRALEHMLKQ
-239 INIHKMAWIIA
+239 GKINIHKVAWIIA

-259 QEYNEQIQGE
+259 QQYGEQIQDE
-269 LKAYFNVHLAL
+269 LKAYFDLTLKL
-280 TTEEVSANTLTKQA
+280 TTENISANTFAKKA
-294 RGAGADIIIACGGDG
+294 RSSGADIIIACGGDG
-309 TVTEVASEIVDTDIA
+309 TVTEVASEIVNTDIA

-338 ALFGLSSKLIPV
+338 ALFGLGSKLIPV

-363 AIDTARCNGQ
+363 AIDTARCNEQ

-387 IESASRER
+387 IESANRER
-395 KNALGQLAYLDG
+395 KNALGQFAYLDG
-407 LWRAVNANNALTI
+407 LWRAVNADITLTI

-427 EPLNITTH
+427 EPTTLTPH
-435 SLVVANAAPFTS
+435 SLIVANAAPFTS

-465 TWLNSADDPSDK
+465 TWLDSGDEPK
-477 LLSLAE
+477 EQLLSLAE
-483 LMMAGWIKEDRSE
+483 LAIAGWVKEGNKD
-496 THKKAAITEQSQQ
+496 TH
-509 TRSSKVNH
+509 SKRPSAPSTATKVHH
-517 AHAKKVRISCQPKC
+517 AHAKKVSISSQPKC
-531 KYVIDGELFEPD
+531 KYVIDGEIFEPAD
-543 NIYIEVQPTS
+543 LTIEVQPAS
-553 LKVFIPYQEPAIETE
+553 LKVFVPYQEITE
-568 SFL
+568 EDG

>member
-1 MLANIHIKYFYS
+1 MLSKIHIKYFYFM
-13 VGAVILA
+13 GAVLLA
-20 YFAIIGTSPLLTFI
+20 YFAVTGTSPLLTFI
-34 YAWVSLSLFLVSS
+34 WAWTSLSLFLVGS

-75 FLLGSQFY
+75 FLLGCRLY
-83 NYWARKY
+83 NHWARKR

-101 QLYLGSRLV
+101 QLYLGCRLFS
-110 PADLAKIKANGI
+110 ADLEKIKANKI

-127 VTAEFDALDW
+127 VTAEFDGLDW

-175 QKNVLIH
+175 NKQVLIH

-193 LAAYLVCQDKHQSFP
+193 LAAYLVCKDKQRNFAE
-208 KVLQRIKQAR
+208 VLQQIKQVR

-225 WQLRAVEKMYHQKQ
+225 WQLRALEHMLKQ
-239 INIHKMAWIIA
+239 GKINIHKVAWIIA

-259 QEYNEQIQGE
+259 REYGEQIQDE
-269 LKAYFNVHLAL
+269 LKAYFDLTLKL
-280 TTEEVSANTLTKQA
+280 TTENITANTFAKKA
-294 RGAGADIIIACGGDG
+294 RNSGADIIIACGGDG
-309 TVTEVASEIVDTDIA
+309 TVTEVASEIVNTDIA

-338 ALFGLSSKLIPV
+338 ALFGLGSKLIPV

-363 AIDTARCNGQ
+363 AIDTARCNEQ

-387 IESASRER
+387 IESANRER
-395 KNALGQLAYLDG
+395 KNALGQFAYLDG
-407 LWRAVNANNALTI
+407 LWRAVNADVTLTI

-427 EPLNITTH
+427 EPTTLTTH
-435 SLVVANAAPFTS
+435 SLIVANAAPFTS

-465 TWLNSADDPSDK
+465 TWLDAGSEPTDK

-483 LMMAGWIKEDRSE
+483 LAIAGWVKEGNKD
-496 THKKAAITEQSQQ
+496 TQSKPPNVP
-509 TRSSKVNH
+509 SSTTKVHH
-517 AHAKKVRISCQPKC
+517 AHAKKCVLVVSPS
-531 KYVIDGELFEPD
+531 V
-543 NIYIEVQPTS
+543 NM
-553 LKVFIPYQEPAIETE
+553 
-568 SFL
+568 

>member
-1 MLANIHIKYFYS
+1 MLSNIHIKYFYFM
-13 VGAVILA
+13 GAVLLA
-20 YFAIIGTSPLLTFI
+20 YFAVTGTSPLLTFI
-34 YAWVSLSLFLVSS
+34 WAWTSLSLFLVGS

-75 FLLGSQFY
+75 FLLGSRLY
-83 NYWARKY
+83 NHWARKR

-101 QLYLGSRLV
+101 QLYLGCRLFS
-110 PADLAKIKANGI
+110 ADLQKIKANKI

-127 VTAEFDALDW
+127 VTAEFDGLDW

-175 QKNVLIH
+175 NKQVLIH

-193 LAAYLVCQDKHQSFP
+193 LAAYLVCKDKQRNFAE
-208 KVLQRIKQAR
+208 VLQQIKQVR

-225 WQLRAVEKMYHQKQ
+225 WQLRALEHMLKQ
-239 INIHKMAWIIA
+239 GKINIHKVAWIIA

-259 QEYNEQIQGE
+259 QQYGEQIQDE
-269 LKAYFNVHLAL
+269 LKAYFDL
-280 TTEEVSANTLTKQA
+280 TLKLTSENISANTFAKKA
-294 RGAGADIIIACGGDG
+294 RSSGADIIIACGGDG
-309 TVTEVASEIVDTDIA
+309 TVTEVASEIVNTDIA

-338 ALFGLSSKLIPV
+338 ALFGLGSKLIPV
-350 SQALDNIIQGHYQ
+350 SQALDNIIQGHSQ
-363 AIDTARCNGQ
+363 AIDTARCNEQ

-387 IESASRER
+387 IESANRER
-395 KNALGQLAYLDG
+395 KNALGQFAYLDG
-407 LWRAVNANNALTI
+407 LWRAVNADVTLTI

-427 EPLNITTH
+427 EPTTLTTH
-435 SLVVANAAPFTS
+435 SLIVANAAPFTS

-465 TWLNSADDPSDK
+465 TWLDSGDEPK
-477 LLSLAE
+477 EQLLSLAE
-483 LMMAGWIKEDRSE
+483 LAIAGWVKEGNKDTDAKRPSALS
-496 THKKAAITEQSQQ
+496 TAT
-509 TRSSKVNH
+509 KVHH
-517 AHAKKVRISCQPKC
+517 AHAKKVNISSQPKC
-531 KYVIDGELFEPD
+531 KYVIDGEIFEPAD
-543 NIYIEVQPTS
+543 LTIEVQPAS
-553 LKVFIPYQEPAIETE
+553 LKVFVPYQEITE
-568 SFL
+568 EDG

>member
-1 MLANIHIKYFYS
+1 MLSKIHIKYFYLA
-13 VGAVILA
+13 GAVLLA
-20 YFAIIGTSPLLTFI
+20 YFAVTGTSPLFTFI
-34 YAWVSLSLFLVSS
+34 WAWTSLSLFLVGS

-75 FLLGSQFY
+75 FLLGSRLY
-83 NYWARKY
+83 NHWARKR

-101 QLYLGSRLV
+101 QLYLGCRLFS
-110 PADLAKIKANGI
+110 ADLEKIKANKI

-127 VTAEFDALDW
+127 VTAEFDGLDW

-175 QKNVLIH
+175 NKQVLIH

-193 LAAYLVCQDKHQSFP
+193 LAAYLVCKDKQRNFAE
-208 KVLQRIKQAR
+208 VLQQIKQVR

-225 WQLRAVEKMYHQKQ
+225 WQLRALEHMLKQ
-239 INIHKMAWIIA
+239 GKINIHKVAWIIA

-259 QEYNEQIQGE
+259 QQYGEQIQDE
-269 LKAYFNVHLAL
+269 LKAYFDLTLKL
-280 TTEEVSANTLTKQA
+280 TTENITANTFAKKA
-294 RGAGADIIIACGGDG
+294 RNSGADIIIACGGDG
-309 TVTEVASEIVDTDIA
+309 TVTEVASEIVNTDIA

-338 ALFGLSSKLIPV
+338 ALFGLGSKLIPV

-363 AIDTARCNGQ
+363 AIDTARCNEQ

-387 IESASRER
+387 IESANRER
-395 KNALGQLAYLDG
+395 KNALGQFAYLDG
-407 LWRAVNANNALTI
+407 LWRAVNADITLTI

-427 EPLNITTH
+427 EPTTLTTH
-435 SLVVANAAPFTS
+435 SLIVANAAPFTS

-465 TWLNSADDPSDK
+465 TWLDSGDEPK
-477 LLSLAE
+477 EQLLSLAE
-483 LMMAGWIKEDRSE
+483 LAIAGWVKEGNKD
-496 THKKAAITEQSQQ
+496 TH
-509 TRSSKVNH
+509 SKRPSAPSTATKVHH
-517 AHAKKVRISCQPKC
+517 AHAKKVNISSQPKC
-531 KYVIDGELFEPD
+531 KYVIDGEIFEPAD
-543 NIYIEVQPTS
+543 LTIEVQPAS
-553 LKVFIPYQEPAIETE
+553 LKVFVPYQEITE
-568 SFL
+568 EDG

>member
-1 MLANIHIKYFYS
+1 MLSKIHIKYFYLA
-13 VGAVILA
+13 GAVLLA
-20 YFAIIGTSPLLTFI
+20 YFAVTGTSPLLTFI
-34 YAWVSLSLFLVSS
+34 WAWTSLSLFLVGS

-75 FLLGSQFY
+75 FLLGSRLY
-83 NYWARKY
+83 NHWARKR
-90 DSVPSMQKIDE
+90 DSVPSIQKIDE
-101 QLYLGSRLV
+101 QLYLGCRLFS
-110 PADLAKIKANGI
+110 ADLEKIKANKI

-127 VTAEFDALDW
+127 VTAEFDGLDW

-175 QKNVLIH
+175 NKQVLIH

-193 LAAYLVCQDKHQSFP
+193 LAAYLVCKDKQRNFAE
-208 KVLQRIKQAR
+208 VLQQIKQVR

-225 WQLRAVEKMYHQKQ
+225 WQLRALEHMLKQ
-239 INIHKMAWIIA
+239 GKINIHKVAWIIA

-259 QEYNEQIQGE
+259 QQYGEQIQDE
-269 LKAYFNVHLAL
+269 LKAYFDL
-280 TTEEVSANTLTKQA
+280 TLKLTSENISANTFAKKA
-294 RGAGADIIIACGGDG
+294 RSSGADIIIACGGDG
-309 TVTEVASEIVDTDIA
+309 TVTEVASEIVNTDIA

-338 ALFGLSSKLIPV
+338 ALFGLGSKLIPV
-350 SQALDNIIQGHYQ
+350 SQALDNIIQGHSQ
-363 AIDTARCNGQ
+363 AIDTARCNEQ

-387 IESASRER
+387 IESANRER
-395 KNALGQLAYLDG
+395 KNALGQFAYLDG
-407 LWRAVNANNALTI
+407 LWRAVNADVTLTI

-427 EPLNITTH
+427 EPTTLTTH
-435 SLVVANAAPFTS
+435 SLIVANAAPFTS

-465 TWLNSADDPSDK
+465 TWLDAGSEPTDK

-483 LMMAGWIKEDRSE
+483 LAIAGWVKEGNKD
-496 THKKAAITEQSQQ
+496 TD
-509 TRSSKVNH
+509 SKRPSAPSTATKVHH
-517 AHAKKVRISCQPKC
+517 AHAKKVNISSQPKC
-531 KYVIDGELFEPD
+531 KYVIDGEIFEPAD
-543 NIYIEVQPTS
+543 LTIEVQPAS
-553 LKVFIPYQEPAIETE
+553 LKVFVPYQESTENAIDPKIT
-568 SFL
+568 

>member
-1 MLANIHIKYFYS
+1 MLSKIHIKYFYLA
-13 VGAVILA
+13 GAVLLA
-20 YFAIIGTSPLLTFI
+20 YFAVTGTSPLLTFI
-34 YAWVSLSLFLVSS
+34 WAWTSLSLFLVGS

-75 FLLGSQFY
+75 FLLGCRLY
-83 NYWARKY
+83 NHWARKR

-101 QLYLGSRLV
+101 QLYLGCRLFS
-110 PADLAKIKANGI
+110 ADLQKIKANKI

-127 VTAEFDALDW
+127 VTAEFDGLDW

-175 QKNVLIH
+175 NKQVLIH

-193 LAAYLVCQDKHQSFP
+193 LAAYLVCKDKQRNFAE
-208 KVLQRIKQAR
+208 VLQQIKQVR

-225 WQLRAVEKMYHQKQ
+225 WQLRALEHMLKQ
-239 INIHKMAWIIA
+239 GKINIHKVAWIIA

-259 QEYNEQIQGE
+259 QQYGEQIQDE
-269 LKAYFNVHLAL
+269 LKAYFDLTLKL
-280 TTEEVSANTLTKQA
+280 TTENITANTFAKKA
-294 RGAGADIIIACGGDG
+294 RNSGADIIIACGGDG
-309 TVTEVASEIVDTDIA
+309 TVTEVASEIVNTDIA

-338 ALFGLSSKLIPV
+338 ALFGLGSKLIPV

-363 AIDTARCNGQ
+363 AIDTARCNEQ

-387 IESASRER
+387 IESANRER
-395 KNALGQLAYLDG
+395 KNALGQFAYLDG
-407 LWRAVNANNALTI
+407 LWRAVNADVTLTI

-427 EPLNITTH
+427 EPTTLTTH
-435 SLVVANAAPFTS
+435 SLIVANAAPFTS

-465 TWLNSADDPSDK
+465 TWLDSGDEPK
-477 LLSLAE
+477 EQLLSLAE
-483 LMMAGWIKEDRSE
+483 LAIAGWVKEGNKD
-496 THKKAAITEQSQQ
+496 TH
-509 TRSSKVNH
+509 SKRPSAPSTATKVHH
-517 AHAKKVRISCQPKC
+517 AHAKKVSISSQPKC
-531 KYVIDGELFEPD
+531 KYVIDGEIFEPAD
-543 NIYIEVQPTS
+543 LTIEVHPAS
-553 LKVFIPYQEPAIETE
+553 LKVFVPYQEITE
-568 SFL
+568 EDG

>member
-1 MLANIHIKYFYS
+1 MLSKIHIKYFYLA
-13 VGAVILA
+13 GAVLLA
-20 YFAIIGTSPLLTFI
+20 YFAVTGTSPLLTFI
-34 YAWVSLSLFLVSS
+34 WAWTSLSLFLVGS

-75 FLLGSQFY
+75 FLLGSRLY
-83 NYWARKY
+83 NHWARKR

-101 QLYLGSRLV
+101 QLYLGCRLFS
-110 PADLAKIKANGI
+110 ADLEKIKANKI

-127 VTAEFDALDW
+127 VTAEFDGLDW

-175 QKNVLIH
+175 NKQVLIH

-193 LAAYLVCQDKHQSFP
+193 LAAYLVCKDKQRNFAE
-208 KVLQRIKQAR
+208 VLQQIKQVR

-225 WQLRAVEKMYHQKQ
+225 WQLRALEHMLKQ
-239 INIHKMAWIIA
+239 GKINIHKVAWIIA

-259 QEYNEQIQGE
+259 QQYGEQIQDE
-269 LKAYFNVHLAL
+269 LKAYFDLTLKL
-280 TTEEVSANTLTKQA
+280 TTENISANTFAKKA
-294 RGAGADIIIACGGDG
+294 RNSGADIIIACGGDG
-309 TVTEVASEIVDTDIA
+309 TVTEVASEIVNTDIA

-338 ALFGLSSKLIPV
+338 ALFGLGSKLIPV
-350 SQALDNIIQGHYQ
+350 SQALDNIIQGHSQ
-363 AIDTARCNGQ
+363 AIDTARCNEQ

-387 IESASRER
+387 IESANRER
-395 KNALGQLAYLDG
+395 KNALGQFAYLDG
-407 LWRAVNANNALTI
+407 LWRAVNADVTLTI

-427 EPLNITTH
+427 EPTTLTTH
-435 SLVVANAAPFTS
+435 SLIVANAAPFTS

-465 TWLNSADDPSDK
+465 TWLDSGDEPK
-477 LLSLAE
+477 EQLLSLAE
-483 LMMAGWIKEDRSE
+483 LAIAGWVKEGNKD
-496 THKKAAITEQSQQ
+496 TH
-509 TRSSKVNH
+509 SKRPSAPSTATKVHH
-517 AHAKKVRISCQPKC
+517 AHAKKVSISSQPKC
-531 KYVIDGELFEPD
+531 KYVIDGEIFEPAD
-543 NIYIEVQPTS
+543 LTIEVQPAS
-553 LKVFIPYQEPAIETE
+553 LKVFVPYQETTE
-568 SFL
+568 EDG